1 LLLFATLNYMQI
13 IEISPFQAFRR
24 SVVTVMQVVPKELRY
39 VAILTLVGG
48 AGPAIAIWL
57 NKVIIDEITRLLST
71 GTTQNAIAL
80 ILAQP
85 LLLSSI
91 AGSLLVNLVS
101 DAIANINSFVY
112 TSLRDRITGFIQ
124 GQVIEKVATFEDI
137 ALFETP
143 DLLNLVQLTEKGV
156 QRLPELCIRLVT
168 MLEGIFIFIPAILLS
183 VSLAWWIPLILFICV
198 IPAMYVERK
207 YRKQVWRV
215 EKTQASV
222 LREMNLYKTVLT
234 GETYAKELR
243 LFSLQPLLLERWHGL
258 YRTIFKAMEQIRR
271 RGTTAVIG
279 WSLLSGLGFALTYVY
294 VVQGVLG
301 GTHTLGDLAL
311 YTGVILEVRRSLDNL
326 MSGGSELYNIAL
338 ATTPIFQL
346 LELEPQL
353 SRSHSEL
360 QSKSVRKAWG
370 EVRESA
376 VKNGNFE
383 RNGKNSSAHR
393 QALVSL
399 NATEYEA
406 SQTGIDI
413 KNLSFTY
420 PNSDRAILKNINL
433 TIHPNEMIVLV
444 GENGAGKTTLA
455 KLLCRLYDPSQ
466 GAIIWNGQD
475 LRSLPLEDLR
485 SRIDVVMQ
493 DYARFPT
500 TVRENVA
507 FGNLPKMQD
516 DQAIREAISEAG
528 LARVIEK
535 LDQGLETLL
544 GKQLEGGIDLS
555 GGQWQRLAIARALL
569 RLSPAEL
576 LILDEPTANLDP
588 KTEHEIYNILRT
600 LAKGRIAVVVSHRL
614 ALAKLADRVVVLEH
628 GQIIEV
634 GTHEELMALDGQ
646 YHLMFTRQA
655 SSYN

>member
-1 LLLFATLNYMQI
+1 MQI

-24 SVVTVMQVVPKELRY
+24 SVATVMQVVPKELRY
-39 VAILTLVGG
+39 VAILTLVAG

-57 NKVIIDEITRLLST
+57 NKVIIDEITRLLSA

-80 ILAQP
+80 ILSQP

-101 DAIANINSFVY
+101 DAIANINAFVY
-112 TSLRDRITGFIQ
+112 TSLRDRILGFAQ

-143 DLLNLVQLTEKGV
+143 DLLNLVQLSEKGV
-156 QRLPELCIRLVT
+156 QRLPELCLRLVT
-168 MLEGIFIFIPAILLS
+168 LLEGIFIFIPAILLS
-183 VSLAWWIPLILFICV
+183 MSLAWWVPIILFSCV
-198 IPAMYVERK
+198 TPVMYVQMK
-207 YRKQVWRV
+207 YRKQAWRI

-234 GETYAKELR
+234 GETYAKEIR

-258 YRTIFKAMEQIRR
+258 YRTIFRAMEQIRR

-279 WSLLSGLGFALTYVY
+279 WSLLSGFGLALPYIY

-311 YTGVILEVRRSLDNL
+311 YTGVILEVRRSLENL

-353 SRSHSEL
+353 SCSNPEL
-360 QSKSVRKAWG
+360 QSKSVTKAWG
-370 EVRESA
+370 EVGELA
-376 VKNGNFE
+376 ANNKNFE
-383 RNGKNSSAHR
+383 RNGNHHK
-393 QALVSL
+393 QALSRL
-399 NATEYEA
+399 NTTDYEP
-406 SQTGIDI
+406 SQTGISL

-420 PNSDRAILKNINL
+420 PNSDRSILKNINL

-516 DQAIREAISEAG
+516 DEAIREAIAEAG

-588 KTEHEIYNILRT
+588 KTEHEIYNLLRT

-634 GTHEELMALDGQ
+634 GTHDELMELGGQ

>member
-1 LLLFATLNYMQI
+1 MLLFATLQYMQI

-48 AGPAIAIWL
+48 AGPASAIWL
-57 NKVIIDEITRLLST
+57 NKVIIDEITRLLSA

-91 AGSLLVNLVS
+91 AGSLLINLVS
-101 DAIANINSFVY
+101 DAIANINPFVY
-112 TSLRDRITGFIQ
+112 TSLRDRISGFVQ
-124 GQVIEKVATFEDI
+124 GQVIEKIATFEDI

-143 DLLNLVQLTEKGV
+143 DLLNLVQLTEKGM
-156 QRLPELCIRLVT
+156 QRLPELCMRLVT
-168 MLEGIFIFIPAILLS
+168 MLEGVFIFIPAILLL
-183 VSLAWWIPLILFICV
+183 VSLAWWVPLILFSCV
-198 IPAMYVERK
+198 TPVMYVQMK
-207 YRKQVWRV
+207 YRKQVWGV
-215 EKTQASV
+215 ERTQASV

-234 GETYAKELR
+234 GETYAKEIR
-243 LFSLQPLLLERWHGL
+243 LFSLQTLLLERWHGL
-258 YRTIFKAMEQIRR
+258 YRTIFRAMQQIRR
-271 RGTTAVIG
+271 QGTTAVIG
-279 WSLLSGLGFALTYVY
+279 WSLLSGLGLALPYVY
-294 VVQGVLG
+294 VVQGVIG

-311 YTGVILEVRRSLDNL
+311 YTGVILEVHRSLENL

-353 SRSHSEL
+353 SGS
-360 QSKSVRKAWG
+360 QSKSVTKVSG
-370 EVRESA
+370 KVRESA
-376 VKNGNFE
+376 VNNRKFQKNGNH
-383 RNGKNSSAHR
+383 HR
-393 QALVSL
+393 QALSGV

-406 SQTGIDI
+406 SQTGIYI

-420 PNSDRAILKNINL
+420 PNSDSTILKNINL
-433 TIHPNEMIVLV
+433 MIHPNEMIVLV

-475 LRSLPLEDLR
+475 LRALPLEDLR

-516 DQAIREAISEAG
+516 DEAIREAIAEAG

-634 GTHEELMALDGQ
+634 GTHDELIALGGQ

>member
-1 LLLFATLNYMQI
+1 MQI

-57 NKVIIDEITRLLST
+57 NKTIIDEITRLLSA

-101 DAIANINSFVY
+101 DAIANINPFVY
-112 TSLRDRITGFIQ
+112 TSLRDRISGFVQ

-156 QRLPELCIRLVT
+156 QRLPELCLRLLT

-183 VSLAWWIPLILFICV
+183 ASLAWWVPLILFSCV
-198 IPAMYVERK
+198 TPAMYVQIK
-207 YRKQVWRV
+207 YRKQVWGV
-215 EKTQASV
+215 ERTQASV

-234 GETYAKELR
+234 GETYAKEIR

-258 YRTIFKAMEQIRR
+258 YRTIFRAMEQIRR
-271 RGTTAVIG
+271 RGTTAFIG
-279 WSLLSGLGFALTYVY
+279 WSLLSGLGLALPYVY
-294 VVQGVLG
+294 IVQGVLG
-301 GTHTLGDLAL
+301 GSHTLGDLAL
-311 YTGVILEVRRSLDNL
+311 YTGVILEVRRSLENL

-353 SRSHSEL
+353 SHS
-360 QSKSVRKAWG
+360 QSKPVTKAWG

-376 VKNGNFE
+376 VNNGNFQK
-383 RNGKNSSAHR
+383 NGKNSSARR
-393 QALVSL
+393 QTLSGL
-399 NATEYEA
+399 NATQYEA
-406 SQTGIDI
+406 SQTGLDI

-433 TIHPNEMIVLV
+433 RIHPNEMIVLV

-475 LRSLPLEDLR
+475 LRSLPLEELR

-516 DQAIREAISEAG
+516 DEAIREAIAEAG
-528 LARVIEK
+528 LARVIDK
-535 LDQGLETLL
+535 LDHGLETLL

-628 GQIIEV
+628 GEIIEV
-634 GTHEELMALDGQ
+634 GTHDELIALGGQ
-646 YHLMFTRQA
+646 YHLMFSRQA

>member
-1 LLLFATLNYMQI
+1 MLLFATLKYMQI

-24 SVVTVMQVVPKELRY
+24 SVTTVMQVVPKELRY
-39 VAILTLVGG
+39 VAILTLMGG

-57 NKVIIDEITRLLST
+57 NKLIIDEITRLLST

-80 ILAQP
+80 ILSQP

-143 DLLNLVQLTEKGV
+143 DLLNLLQLTEKGM
-156 QRLPELCIRLVT
+156 QRLPELCVRLVM

-198 IPAMYVERK
+198 TPAMYVERK

-234 GETYAKELR
+234 GEIYAKEIR

-258 YRTIFKAMEQIRR
+258 YRTIFRAMEQIRR
-271 RGTTAVIG
+271 RGTTAVIS
-279 WSLLSGLGFALTYVY
+279 WSLLSGLGFALPYLY

-326 MSGGSELYNIAL
+326 MSGGSELYDIAL

-353 SRSHSEL
+353 SGS
-360 QSKSVRKAWG
+360 QSKSWG
-370 EVRESA
+370 EIKESA
-376 VKNGNFE
+376 VNNQNFQINGN
-383 RNGKNSSAHR
+383 R
-393 QALVSL
+393 QALSS
-399 NATEYEA
+399 EA
-406 SQTGIDI
+406 LQTGIFI
-413 KNLSFTY
+413 ENLSFTY
-420 PNSDRAILKNINL
+420 PNSNHPILKNINL
-433 TIHPNEMIVLV
+433 KIHPNEMIVLV

-507 FGNLPKMQD
+507 FGDLPKMQD
-516 DQAIREAISEAG
+516 DEAIREAIAEAG
-528 LARVIEK
+528 LTRVIEK

-600 LAKGRIAVVVSHRL
+600 LSKGRIAVVVSHRL

-634 GTHEELMALDGQ
+634 GTHDELIALGGQ

>member
-1 LLLFATLNYMQI
+1 MQI

-24 SVVTVMQVVPKELRY
+24 SVVTVIQVVPKELRY
-39 VAILTLVGG
+39 VTILTLLGG

-57 NKVIIDEITRLLST
+57 NKTIIDEITRLLST

-80 ILAQP
+80 IVSQP
-85 LLLSSI
+85 LLLYSI

-101 DAIANINSFVY
+101 DAIANINAFVY
-112 TSLRDRITGFIQ
+112 TSLRDRIFGFVQ

-156 QRLPELCIRLVT
+156 QRLPELCLRLVT

-183 VSLAWWIPLILFICV
+183 VSLTWWVPLILFSCV
-198 IPAMYVERK
+198 TPVMYVQMK
-207 YRKQVWRV
+207 YRKQAWGV
-215 EKTQASV
+215 ERTQASV
-222 LREMNLYKTVLT
+222 FREMNLYKTVLT
-234 GETYAKELR
+234 GETYAKEIR
-243 LFSLQPLLLERWHGL
+243 LFSLQPLLLERWYGL
-258 YRTIFKAMEQIRR
+258 YRTIFRAMEQIRR

-279 WSLLSGLGFALTYVY
+279 WSLLSGFGLALPYIYVI
-294 VVQGVLG
+294 QGVLG

-353 SRSHSEL
+353 SHSHAEL
-360 QSKSVRKAWG
+360 QSKSVTKVWG

-376 VKNGNFE
+376 VNNRHFQRNGND
-383 RNGKNSSAHR
+383 RR
-393 QALVSL
+393 
-399 NATEYEA
+399 

-413 KNLSFTY
+413 KNLSFIY
-420 PNSDRAILKNINL
+420 PNSNQPILKNINL

-507 FGNLPKMQD
+507 FGDLLKIKD
-516 DQAIREAISEAG
+516 DDAIMKAIAEAG
-528 LARVIEK
+528 LTRVISN
-535 LDQGLETLL
+535 LDRGLETLL

-576 LILDEPTANLDP
+576 VILDEPTANLDP
-588 KTEHEIYNILRT
+588 KTEHEIYNILRH

-614 ALAKLADRVVVLEH
+614 ALAKLADRVVVIEH

-634 GTHEELMALDGQ
+634 GTHDELMALGGQ
-646 YHLMFTRQA
+646 YHLMFCRQA

>member
-1 LLLFATLNYMQI
+1 MQI

-24 SVVTVMQVVPKELRY
+24 SVTTVMQVVPKELRY
-39 VAILTLVGG
+39 VAILTLMGG

-57 NKVIIDEITRLLST
+57 NKLIIDEITRLLST

-80 ILAQP
+80 ILSQP

-143 DLLNLVQLTEKGV
+143 DLLNLLQLTEKGM
-156 QRLPELCIRLVT
+156 QRLPELCVRLVM

-198 IPAMYVERK
+198 TPAMYVERK

-234 GETYAKELR
+234 GEIYAKEIR

-258 YRTIFKAMEQIRR
+258 YRTIFRAMEQIRR
-271 RGTTAVIG
+271 RGTTAVIS
-279 WSLLSGLGFALTYVY
+279 WSLLSGLGFALPYLY

-326 MSGGSELYNIAL
+326 MSGGSELYDIAL

-353 SRSHSEL
+353 SGS
-360 QSKSVRKAWG
+360 QSKSWG
-370 EVRESA
+370 EIKESA
-376 VKNGNFE
+376 VNNQNFQINGN
-383 RNGKNSSAHR
+383 R
-393 QALVSL
+393 QALSS
-399 NATEYEA
+399 EA
-406 SQTGIDI
+406 LQTGIFI
-413 KNLSFTY
+413 ENLSFTY
-420 PNSDRAILKNINL
+420 PNSNHPILKNINL
-433 TIHPNEMIVLV
+433 KIHPNEMIVLV

-507 FGNLPKMQD
+507 FGDLPKMQD
-516 DQAIREAISEAG
+516 DEAIREAIAEAG
-528 LARVIEK
+528 LTRVIEK

-600 LAKGRIAVVVSHRL
+600 LSKGRIAVVVSHRL

-634 GTHEELMALDGQ
+634 GTHDELIALGGQ

>member
-1 LLLFATLNYMQI
+1 MMQI

-24 SVVTVMQVVPKELRY
+24 SVATVMQVVPKELRY
-39 VAILTLVGG
+39 VTILSLLGG

-57 NKVIIDEITRLLST
+57 NKVIIDEITRLLSI
-71 GTTQNAIAL
+71 GTTENAIAL
-80 ILAQP
+80 ILSQP

-101 DAIANINSFVY
+101 DAIANINAFVY
-112 TSLRDRITGFIQ
+112 TSLRDRISGFVQ
-124 GQVIEKVATFEDI
+124 GQVIEKIATFEDI

-143 DLLNLVQLTEKGV
+143 DLLNLVQLTEKGL

-183 VSLAWWIPLILFICV
+183 VSLAWWVPLILFSCV
-198 IPAMYVERK
+198 TPVMYVQMK
-207 YRKQVWRV
+207 YRKQAWGV
-215 EKTQASV
+215 ERTQASV

-234 GETYAKELR
+234 GETYAKEIR

-258 YRTIFKAMEQIRR
+258 YRTIFRAMEQIRR

-279 WSLLSGLGFALTYVY
+279 WSLLSGLGLALPYIY
-294 VVQGVLG
+294 VVQGVIG

-353 SRSHSEL
+353 SRSHPEL
-360 QSKSVRKAWG
+360 QSKKVWG

-376 VKNGNFE
+376 ANNRNFQKNGN
-383 RNGKNSSAHR
+383 NSSDHR
-393 QALVSL
+393 QALSGV
-399 NATEYEA
+399 NAIEYEA
-406 SQTGIDI
+406 SQTGIYI
-413 KNLSFTY
+413 KNLSFSY
-420 PNSDRAILKNINL
+420 PNSDAYGGKLRPILKNINL

-475 LRSLPLEDLR
+475 LASLPLEDLR

-507 FGNLPKMQD
+507 FGDLAKMQD
-516 DQAIREAISEAG
+516 DEAITEAIAEAG
-528 LARVIEK
+528 LAKVIQN
-535 LDQGLETLL
+535 LDRGLETLL

-576 LILDEPTANLDP
+576 VILDEPTANLDP
-588 KTEHEIYNILRT
+588 KTEHEIYNILQS

-628 GQIIEV
+628 GEIIEV
-634 GTHEELMALDGQ
+634 GTHDELIALGGQ

-655 SSYN
+655 SSYK

>member
-1 LLLFATLNYMQI
+1 MQI

-24 SVVTVMQVVPKELRY
+24 SVATVIQVVPKELRY
-39 VAILTLVGG
+39 VTILTLMGG

-57 NKVIIDEITRLLST
+57 NKTIIDEITRLLST
-71 GTTQNAIAL
+71 GTTQNAVTL
-80 ILAQP
+80 ILSQS
-85 LLLSSI
+85 LLLYSI

-101 DAIANINSFVY
+101 DAIANINAFVY
-112 TSLRDRITGFIQ
+112 TSLRDRIFGFVQ

-156 QRLPELCIRLVT
+156 QRLPELCLRLVT

-183 VSLAWWIPLILFICV
+183 VSLAWWVPLILFSCV
-198 IPAMYVERK
+198 TPVMYVQMK
-207 YRKQVWRV
+207 YRKQAWGV
-215 EKTQASV
+215 ERTQASV
-222 LREMNLYKTVLT
+222 FREMNLYKTVLT
-234 GETYAKELR
+234 GETYAKEIR

-258 YRTIFKAMEQIRR
+258 YRTIFRAMEQIRR

-279 WSLLSGLGFALTYVY
+279 WSLLSGFGLALPYIYVI
-294 VVQGVLG
+294 QGVLG

-353 SRSHSEL
+353 SHSHAEL
-360 QSKSVRKAWG
+360 HSKSVTKVWG
-370 EVRESA
+370 EIRESA
-376 VKNGNFE
+376 ANNQNDLSV
-383 RNGKNSSAHR
+383 R
-393 QALVSL
+393 
-399 NATEYEA
+399 

-420 PNSDRAILKNINL
+420 PNSNRPILKNINL

-507 FGNLPKMQD
+507 FGDLLKIQD
-516 DQAIREAISEAG
+516 DDAITEAIAEAG
-528 LARVIEK
+528 LARVISN
-535 LDQGLETLL
+535 LDRGLETLL
-544 GKQLEGGIDLS
+544 GKQLESGIDLS

-569 RLSPAEL
+569 RLSEAEL
-576 LILDEPTANLDP
+576 VILDEPTANLDP
-588 KTEHEIYNILRT
+588 KTEHEIYNILRN

-634 GTHEELMALDGQ
+634 GTHDELMALGGQ
-646 YHLMFTRQA
+646 YHLMFCRQA

>member
-1 LLLFATLNYMQI
+1 MQI

-24 SVVTVMQVVPKELRY
+24 SVATVIQVVPKELLY
-39 VAILTLVGG
+39 VIILALLGG

-57 NKVIIDEITRLLST
+57 NKTIVDEITRLLST
-71 GTTQNAIAL
+71 GTTQNAIAP
-80 ILAQP
+80 ILSQP

-101 DAIANINSFVY
+101 DAIANINAFVY
-112 TSLRDRITGFIQ
+112 SSLRVGVARRRHRILGFVQ

-156 QRLPELCIRLVT
+156 QRLPELCLRLVT

-183 VSLAWWIPLILFICV
+183 VSLAWWIPLILFSCV
-198 IPAMYVERK
+198 TPVMYVQMK
-207 YRKQVWRV
+207 YRKQAWGV
-215 EKTQASV
+215 ERTQASV

-234 GETYAKELR
+234 GETYAKEIR

-258 YRTIFKAMEQIRR
+258 YRTIFRAMEQIRR

-279 WSLLSGLGFALTYVY
+279 WSLLSGLGLALPYIYVI
-294 VVQGVLG
+294 QGVLG

-326 MSGGSELYNIAL
+326 ISGGSELYNIAL

-353 SRSHSEL
+353 SSSHAEL
-360 QSKSVRKAWG
+360 QSKSVTKVWG

-376 VKNGNFE
+376 ANNRNFQRNGND
-383 RNGKNSSAHR
+383 RR
-393 QALVSL
+393 
-399 NATEYEA
+399 

-420 PNSDRAILKNINL
+420 PNSNQPILKNINL

-475 LRSLPLEDLR
+475 LRLLPLEDLR
-485 SRIDVVMQ
+485 SRI
-493 DYARFPT
+493 
-500 TVRENVA
+500 
-507 FGNLPKMQD
+507 
-516 DQAIREAISEAG
+516 
-528 LARVIEK
+528 
-535 LDQGLETLL
+535 
-544 GKQLEGGIDLS
+544 
-555 GGQWQRLAIARALL
+555 
-569 RLSPAEL
+569 
-576 LILDEPTANLDP
+576 
-588 KTEHEIYNILRT
+588 
-600 LAKGRIAVVVSHRL
+600 
-614 ALAKLADRVVVLEH
+614 
-628 GQIIEV
+628 IEV
-634 GTHEELMALDGQ
+634 GTHDELMALGGQ
-646 YHLMFTRQA
+646 YHLMFCRQA

>member
-1 LLLFATLNYMQI
+1 MQI

-24 SVVTVMQVVPKELRY
+24 SVATVIQVVPKELRY
-39 VAILTLVGG
+39 VIILALLGG

-57 NKVIIDEITRLLST
+57 NKTIIDEITRLLST

-80 ILAQP
+80 ILSQP
-85 LLLSSI
+85 LLLYSI

-101 DAIANINSFVY
+101 DAIANINAFVY
-112 TSLRDRITGFIQ
+112 TSLRVGVARRRHRIFGFVQ

-156 QRLPELCIRLVT
+156 QRLPELCLRLVT

-183 VSLAWWIPLILFICV
+183 MSLAWWIPLILFSCV
-198 IPAMYVERK
+198 TPVIYVQVK
-207 YRKQVWRV
+207 YRKQAWGV
-215 EKTQASV
+215 ERTQASV
-222 LREMNLYKTVLT
+222 FREMNLYKTVLT
-234 GETYAKELR
+234 GETYAKEIR

-258 YRTIFKAMEQIRR
+258 YRTIFRAMEQIRR

-279 WSLLSGLGFALTYVY
+279 WSLLSGFGLALPYIYVI
-294 VVQGVLG
+294 QGVLG

-311 YTGVILEVRRSLDNL
+311 YTGVILEVHRSLDNL

-353 SRSHSEL
+353 SSSHAEL
-360 QSKSVRKAWG
+360 QSKSVTKVWG

-376 VKNGNFE
+376 ANNRNFQRNGND
-383 RNGKNSSAHR
+383 RR
-393 QALVSL
+393 
-399 NATEYEA
+399 

-420 PNSDRAILKNINL
+420 PNSNQPILKNINL

-475 LRSLPLEDLR
+475 FRSLPLEDLR

-507 FGNLPKMQD
+507 FGDLLKIKD
-516 DQAIREAISEAG
+516 DNAIMEAIAEAG
-528 LARVIEK
+528 LTRVISN
-535 LDQGLETLL
+535 LDGGLETLL

-555 GGQWQRLAIARALL
+555 GGQWQRLA
-569 RLSPAEL
+569 
-576 LILDEPTANLDP
+576 
-588 KTEHEIYNILRT
+588 
-600 LAKGRIAVVVSHRL
+600 
-614 ALAKLADRVVVLEH
+614 
-628 GQIIEV
+628 
-634 GTHEELMALDGQ
+634 
-646 YHLMFTRQA
+646 
-655 SSYN
+655 

>member
-1 LLLFATLNYMQI
+1 MQI

-24 SVVTVMQVVPKELRY
+24 SVTTVMQVVPKELRY
-39 VAILTLVGG
+39 VAILTLLGG

-57 NKVIIDEITRLLST
+57 NKIIIDEITRLLST

-80 ILAQP
+80 ILSQP
-85 LLLSSI
+85 VLLSSI

-143 DLLNLVQLTEKGV
+143 DLLNLLQLTEKGM

-183 VSLAWWIPLILFICV
+183 VSLAWWIPLILFSCV
-198 IPAMYVERK
+198 TPAMYVERK

-215 EKTQASV
+215 EKTQASL

-234 GETYAKELR
+234 GETYAKEIR
-243 LFSLQPLLLERWHGL
+243 LFSLQPLLLERWYGL
-258 YRTIFKAMEQIRR
+258 YRTIFRAMEQIRR
-271 RGTTAVIG
+271 RGTTAVIS
-279 WSLLSGLGFALTYVY
+279 WSLLSGLGFALPYLY
-294 VVQGVLG
+294 VVQGVLDR
-301 GTHTLGDLAL
+301 THTLGDLAL

-326 MSGGSELYNIAL
+326 MSGGSELYDIAL

-353 SRSHSEL
+353 SSS
-360 QSKSVRKAWG
+360 QSKSWG
-370 EVRESA
+370 KIRESA
-376 VKNGNFE
+376 ANNQNFQRNGNRE
-383 RNGKNSSAHR
+383 SLSGE
-393 QALVSL
+393 AL
-399 NATEYEA
+399 
-406 SQTGIDI
+406 QTGIDI

-420 PNSDRAILKNINL
+420 PNSERPILKNINL
-433 TIHPNEMIVLV
+433 KIHPNEMIVLV
-444 GENGAGKTTLA
+444 GENGAGKTTLT

-466 GAIIWNGQD
+466 GAIIWNGED

-516 DQAIREAISEAG
+516 DEAIKEAIAEAG
-528 LARVIEK
+528 LAKVIEK
-535 LDQGLETLL
+535 LDGGLETLL

-634 GTHEELMALDGQ
+634 GTHDELIALGGQ

>member
-1 LLLFATLNYMQI
+1 MMQI

-24 SVVTVMQVVPKELRY
+24 SVATVMQVVPKELRY
-39 VAILTLVGG
+39 VTILALLGG

-57 NKVIIDEITRLLST
+57 NKVIIDEITRLLSI
-71 GTTQNAIAL
+71 GTTENAIAL
-80 ILAQP
+80 ILSQP

-91 AGSLLVNLVS
+91 AGSLLVSLVS
-101 DAIANINSFVY
+101 DAIANINPFVY
-112 TSLRDRITGFIQ
+112 TSLRDRISGFVQ
-124 GQVIEKVATFEDI
+124 GQVIEKIATFEDI

-156 QRLPELCIRLVT
+156 QRLPELCMRLVT
-168 MLEGIFIFIPAILLS
+168 MLEGVFIFIPAILLL
-183 VSLAWWIPLILFICV
+183 VSLAWWVPLILFSCITPV
-198 IPAMYVERK
+198 MYVQIK
-207 YRKQVWRV
+207 YRKQVWGV
-215 EKTQASV
+215 ERTQASV

-234 GETYAKELR
+234 GETYAKEIR
-243 LFSLQPLLLERWHGL
+243 LFSLQALLLERWHGL
-258 YRTIFKAMEQIRR
+258 YRTIFRAMEQIRR

-279 WSLLSGLGFALTYVY
+279 WSLLSGLGLALPYVY
-294 VVQGVLG
+294 VVQGVIG

-311 YTGVILEVRRSLDNL
+311 YTGVILQVHRSLENL

-353 SRSHSEL
+353 SRSHPEL
-360 QSKSVRKAWG
+360 QSKSVTKVSG
-370 EVRESA
+370 GVRESA
-376 VKNGNFE
+376 VNNRNFEKNGNHQQVLS
-383 RNGKNSSAHR
+383 G
-393 QALVSL
+393 L
-399 NATEYEA
+399 NATDYEA
-406 SQTGIDI
+406 SQTGIYI
-413 KNLSFTY
+413 KNLSFSY
-420 PNSDRAILKNINL
+420 PNSDRSILKNINL

-507 FGNLPKMQD
+507 FGDLAKMQD
-516 DQAIREAISEAG
+516 DDAITEAIAEAG
-528 LARVIEK
+528 LARVIQN
-535 LDQGLETLL
+535 LDHGLETLL

-576 LILDEPTANLDP
+576 VILDEPTANLDP
-588 KTEHEIYNILRT
+588 KTEHEIYNILHS

-628 GQIIEV
+628 GEIIEV
-634 GTHEELMALDGQ
+634 GTHDELMALGGQ

>member
-1 LLLFATLNYMQI
+1 MQI

-39 VAILTLVGG
+39 VAILTLLGG

-80 ILAQP
+80 ILSQP
-85 LLLSSI
+85 VLLSSI

-143 DLLNLVQLTEKGV
+143 DLLNLLQLTEKGV
-156 QRLPELCIRLVT
+156 QRLPELCVRLVM

-183 VSLAWWIPLILFICV
+183 VSLAWWIPLILFSCV
-198 IPAMYVERK
+198 TPAMYVERK

-215 EKTQASV
+215 EKTQASL

-234 GETYAKELR
+234 GETYAKEIR

-258 YRTIFKAMEQIRR
+258 YRTIFRAMEQIRR

-279 WSLLSGLGFALTYVY
+279 WSLLSGLGFALPYLY

-311 YTGVILEVRRSLDNL
+311 YTGVILEVRRSLENL
-326 MSGGSELYNIAL
+326 MSGGSELYDISL

-353 SRSHSEL
+353 SSS
-360 QSKSVRKAWG
+360 QSKAWR
-370 EVRESA
+370 EVKESA
-376 VKNGNFE
+376 VNNQNFQRNGN
-383 RNGKNSSAHR
+383 R
-393 QALVSL
+393 QALSSEVL
-399 NATEYEA
+399 
-406 SQTGIDI
+406 QTGICI
-413 KNLSFTY
+413 ENLSFTY
-420 PNSDRAILKNINL
+420 PNSDASGGKQRPILKNINL
-433 TIHPNEMIVLV
+433 KIHPNEMIVLV
-444 GENGAGKTTLA
+444 GENGAGKTTLT

-466 GAIIWNGQD
+466 GAIIWDGQD

-516 DQAIREAISEAG
+516 DEAITEAIAEAG

-535 LDQGLETLL
+535 LDGGLETLL

-600 LAKGRIAVVVSHRL
+600 LARGRIAVVVSHRL

-634 GTHEELMALDGQ
+634 GTHDELIALGGQ

>member
-1 LLLFATLNYMQI
+1 MQI

-24 SVVTVMQVVPKELRY
+24 SVTTVMQVVPKELRY
-39 VAILTLVGG
+39 VAILTLLGG

-57 NKVIIDEITRLLST
+57 NKTIIDEITRLLST

-80 ILAQP
+80 ILSQP
-85 LLLSSI
+85 LLLSSL

-124 GQVIEKVATFEDI
+124 GQVIEKVAIFEDI

-143 DLLNLVQLTEKGV
+143 DLLNLLQLTEKGM
-156 QRLPELCIRLVT
+156 QRLPELCVRLVM

-183 VSLAWWIPLILFICV
+183 VSLAWWIPLILFSCV
-198 IPAMYVERK
+198 TPAMYVERK

-234 GETYAKELR
+234 GEIYAKEIR

-258 YRTIFKAMEQIRR
+258 YRTIFRAMEQIRR
-271 RGTTAVIG
+271 RGTTAVIS
-279 WSLLSGLGFALTYVY
+279 WSLLSGLGFALPYLY

-326 MSGGSELYNIAL
+326 MSGGSELYDIAL

-353 SRSHSEL
+353 SGS
-360 QSKSVRKAWG
+360 QSKAWG
-370 EVRESA
+370 KVKESA
-376 VKNGNFE
+376 VNNQNFQKNGN
-383 RNGKNSSAHR
+383 R
-393 QALVSL
+393 QALSS
-399 NATEYEA
+399 EA
-406 SQTGIDI
+406 LQTGICI
-413 KNLSFTY
+413 ENLSFTY
-420 PNSDRAILKNINL
+420 PNSNHPILKNINL
-433 TIHPNEMIVLV
+433 KIHPNEMIVLV

-516 DQAIREAISEAG
+516 DEAIKEAIAEAG
-528 LARVIEK
+528 LTRVMEK

-588 KTEHEIYNILRT
+588 KTEHEIYNLLRT

-634 GTHEELMALDGQ
+634 GTHDELMELGGQ

>member
-1 LLLFATLNYMQI
+1 MQI

-24 SVVTVMQVVPKELRY
+24 SVATVIQVVPKELRY
-39 VAILTLVGG
+39 VIILALLGG

-57 NKVIIDEITRLLST
+57 NKTIVDEITRLLST

-80 ILAQP
+80 ILSQP

-101 DAIANINSFVY
+101 DAIANINAFVY
-112 TSLRDRITGFIQ
+112 SSLRDRILGFVQ

-156 QRLPELCIRLVT
+156 QRLPELCLRLVT

-183 VSLAWWIPLILFICV
+183 VSLAWWIPLILFSCV
-198 IPAMYVERK
+198 TPVMYVQMK
-207 YRKQVWRV
+207 YRKQAWGV
-215 EKTQASV
+215 ERTQASV

-234 GETYAKELR
+234 GETYAKEIR
-243 LFSLQPLLLERWHGL
+243 LFSLQPLLLERWHRL
-258 YRTIFKAMEQIRR
+258 YRTIFRAMEQIRR

-279 WSLLSGLGFALTYVY
+279 WSLLSGLGLALPYIYVI
-294 VVQGVLG
+294 QGVLG

-326 MSGGSELYNIAL
+326 ISGGSELYNIAL

-353 SRSHSEL
+353 SHSHAEL
-360 QSKSVRKAWG
+360 QSKSVTKVW
-370 EVRESA
+370 EKVRESTA
-376 VKNGNFE
+376 NNRNFQRNGND
-383 RNGKNSSAHR
+383 RR
-393 QALVSL
+393 
-399 NATEYEA
+399 

-420 PNSDRAILKNINL
+420 PNSNQPILKNINL

-466 GAIIWNGQD
+466 GEIIWNGQD

-507 FGNLPKMQD
+507 FGDLLKIKD
-516 DQAIREAISEAG
+516 DDAIMEAIAEAG
-528 LARVIEK
+528 LARVISN
-535 LDQGLETLL
+535 LDRGLETLL

-576 LILDEPTANLDP
+576 VILDEPTANLDP
-588 KTEHEIYNILRT
+588 KTEHEIYNILRN

-634 GTHEELMALDGQ
+634 GTHDELMALGGQ
-646 YHLMFTRQA
+646 YHLMFCRQA

>member
-1 LLLFATLNYMQI
+1 MQI

-24 SVVTVMQVVPKELRY
+24 SVVTVIQVVPKELRY

-57 NKVIIDEITRLLST
+57 NKVIIDEITRLLSA

-91 AGSLLVNLVS
+91 AGSLVVNLVS

-143 DLLNLVQLTEKGV
+143 DLLNLLQLTEKGV
-156 QRLPELCIRLVT
+156 LRLPELCVRLVM

-198 IPAMYVERK
+198 TPAMYVERK

-215 EKTQASV
+215 EKTQASM

-234 GETYAKELR
+234 GEIYAKEIR

-258 YRTIFKAMEQIRR
+258 YRTIFRAMEQIRR
-271 RGTTAVIG
+271 RGTTAVIS
-279 WSLLSGLGFALTYVY
+279 WSLLSGLGFALPYLY

-326 MSGGSELYNIAL
+326 MSGGSELYDIAL

-353 SRSHSEL
+353 SRSHLEL
-360 QSKSVRKAWG
+360 QSKSVTKAWG

-376 VKNGNFE
+376 LNNGNFE
-383 RNGKNSSAHR
+383 RNGKNSSA
-393 QALVSL
+393 L
-399 NATEYEA
+399 NATEYEV
-406 SQTGIDI
+406 SQIGLDI

-420 PNSDRAILKNINL
+420 PNSDRPILKNINL
-433 TIHPNEMIVLV
+433 RIHPNEMIVLV

-516 DQAIREAISEAG
+516 DEAIREAIAEAG
-528 LARVIEK
+528 LTRVIEK

-600 LAKGRIAVVVSHRL
+600 LSKGRIAVVVSHRL

-634 GTHEELMALDGQ
+634 GTHDELMAQGGQ

>member
-1 LLLFATLNYMQI
+1 MQI

-24 SVVTVMQVVPKELRY
+24 SVATVIQVVPKELRY
-39 VAILTLVGG
+39 VTILTLLGG

-57 NKVIIDEITRLLST
+57 NKTIIDEITRLLST

-80 ILAQP
+80 ILSQP
-85 LLLSSI
+85 LLLYSI

-101 DAIANINSFVY
+101 DAIANINAFVY
-112 TSLRDRITGFIQ
+112 TSLRDRIFGFVQ

-156 QRLPELCIRLVT
+156 QRLPELCLRLVT

-183 VSLAWWIPLILFICV
+183 MSLAWWVPLILFSCV
-198 IPAMYVERK
+198 TPVMYVQMK
-207 YRKQVWRV
+207 YRKQAWGV
-215 EKTQASV
+215 ERTQASV
-222 LREMNLYKTVLT
+222 FREMNLYKTVLT
-234 GETYAKELR
+234 GETYAKEIR

-258 YRTIFKAMEQIRR
+258 YRTIFRAMEQIRR

-279 WSLLSGLGFALTYVY
+279 WSLLSGFGLALPYIYVI
-294 VVQGVLG
+294 QGVLG

-353 SRSHSEL
+353 SHSHAEL
-360 QSKSVRKAWG
+360 QSKSVTKVWG
-370 EVRESA
+370 EVKESVA
-376 VKNGNFE
+376 DNRNFQRNGND
-383 RNGKNSSAHR
+383 RR
-393 QALVSL
+393 
-399 NATEYEA
+399 

-420 PNSDRAILKNINL
+420 PNSNQPILKNINL
-433 TIHPNEMIVLV
+433 NIYPNEMIVLV

-475 LRSLPLEDLR
+475 LRSLPLENLR

-507 FGNLPKMQD
+507 FGDLLKIQD
-516 DQAIREAISEAG
+516 DDAIMEAMPAAGYAYAEAG
-528 LARVIEK
+528 LTRVISN
-535 LDQGLETLL
+535 LDRGLETLL

-555 GGQWQRLAIARALL
+555 GGQWQRLA
-569 RLSPAEL
+569 
-576 LILDEPTANLDP
+576 
-588 KTEHEIYNILRT
+588 
-600 LAKGRIAVVVSHRL
+600 
-614 ALAKLADRVVVLEH
+614 
-628 GQIIEV
+628 
-634 GTHEELMALDGQ
+634 
-646 YHLMFTRQA
+646 
-655 SSYN
+655 

>member
-1 LLLFATLNYMQI
+1 MQI

-24 SVVTVMQVVPKELRY
+24 SVATVIQVVPKELRY
-39 VAILTLVGG
+39 VIILALLGG

-57 NKVIIDEITRLLST
+57 NKTIVDEITRLLST

-80 ILAQP
+80 ILSQP

-101 DAIANINSFVY
+101 DAIANINAFVY
-112 TSLRDRITGFIQ
+112 TSLRDRIFGFVQ

-156 QRLPELCIRLVT
+156 QRLPELCLRLVT

-183 VSLAWWIPLILFICV
+183 MSLAWWIPLILFSCV
-198 IPAMYVERK
+198 TPVIYVQVK
-207 YRKQVWRV
+207 YRKQAWGV
-215 EKTQASV
+215 ERTQASV
-222 LREMNLYKTVLT
+222 FREMNLYKTVLT
-234 GETYAKELR
+234 GETYAKEIR

-258 YRTIFKAMEQIRR
+258 YRTIFRAMEQIRR

-279 WSLLSGLGFALTYVY
+279 WSLLSGFGLALPYIYVI
-294 VVQGVLG
+294 QGVLG

-311 YTGVILEVRRSLDNL
+311 YTGVILEVHRSLDNL

-353 SRSHSEL
+353 SSSHAEL
-360 QSKSVRKAWG
+360 QSKSVTKVWG

-376 VKNGNFE
+376 ANNRNFQRNGND
-383 RNGKNSSAHR
+383 RR
-393 QALVSL
+393 
-399 NATEYEA
+399 

-420 PNSDRAILKNINL
+420 PNSNQPILKNINL

-475 LRSLPLEDLR
+475 FRSLPLEDLR

-507 FGNLPKMQD
+507 FGDLLKIKD
-516 DQAIREAISEAG
+516 DNAIMEAIAEAG
-528 LARVIEK
+528 LTRVISN
-535 LDQGLETLL
+535 LDGGLETLL

-576 LILDEPTANLDP
+576 VILDEPTANLDP
-588 KTEHEIYNILRT
+588 KTEHEIYNILRN

-634 GTHEELMALDGQ
+634 GTHDELMALGGQ
-646 YHLMFTRQA
+646 YHLMFCRQA

>member
-1 LLLFATLNYMQI
+1 MQI

-24 SVVTVMQVVPKELRY
+24 SVATVIQVVPKELRY
-39 VAILTLVGG
+39 VTILTLVGG

-57 NKVIIDEITRLLST
+57 NKTIIDEITRLLST

-80 ILAQP
+80 ILSQP
-85 LLLSSI
+85 LLVSSI
-91 AGSLLVNLVS
+91 VGSLLVNLVS
-101 DAIANINSFVY
+101 DAIANINAFVY
-112 TSLRDRITGFIQ
+112 SSLRDRILGFVQ

-156 QRLPELCIRLVT
+156 QRLPELCLRLVT

-183 VSLAWWIPLILFICV
+183 VSLAWWIPLILFSCV
-198 IPAMYVERK
+198 TPVMYVQVK
-207 YRKQVWRV
+207 YRKQAWGV
-215 EKTQASV
+215 ERTQASV

-234 GETYAKELR
+234 GETYAKEIR

-258 YRTIFKAMEQIRR
+258 YRTIFRAMEQIRR

-279 WSLLSGLGFALTYVY
+279 WSLLSGFGLALPYIYVI
-294 VVQGVLG
+294 QGVLG

-353 SRSHSEL
+353 SGSHAEL
-360 QSKSVRKAWG
+360 QSKSVTKVWG
-370 EVRESA
+370 EVRESTA
-376 VKNGNFE
+376 NNRHFQ
-383 RNGKNSSAHR
+383 RNENDR
-393 QALVSL
+393 R
-399 NATEYEA
+399 

-420 PNSDRAILKNINL
+420 PNSNQPILKNINL

-475 LRSLPLEDLR
+475 LRSLLLEDLR
-485 SRIDVVMQ
+485 SRVDVVMQ
-493 DYARFPT
+493 DYAHFPT

-507 FGNLPKMQD
+507 FGDLLKIKHD
-516 DQAIREAISEAG
+516 DAIMKAIAEAG
-528 LARVIEK
+528 LTKVISN
-535 LDQGLETLL
+535 LDRGLETLL

-576 LILDEPTANLDP
+576 VIFDEPTANLDP
-588 KTEHEIYNILRT
+588 KTEHEIYNILRN

-634 GTHEELMALDGQ
+634 GTHDELMALGGQ
-646 YHLMFTRQA
+646 YHLMFCRQA

>member
-1 LLLFATLNYMQI
+1 MMQI

-24 SVVTVMQVVPKELRY
+24 SVATVMQVVPKELRY
-39 VAILTLVGG
+39 VTILALVGG

-57 NKVIIDEITRLLST
+57 NKVIIDEITRLLSI
-71 GTTQNAIAL
+71 GTTENAIAL
-80 ILAQP
+80 ILSQP

-101 DAIANINSFVY
+101 DAIANINPFVY
-112 TSLRDRITGFIQ
+112 TSLRDRISGFVQ
-124 GQVIEKVATFEDI
+124 GQVIEKIATFEDI

-156 QRLPELCIRLVT
+156 QRLPELCMRLVT
-168 MLEGIFIFIPAILLS
+168 MLEGVFIFIPAILLL
-183 VSLAWWIPLILFICV
+183 VSLAWWVPLILFSCITPV
-198 IPAMYVERK
+198 MYVQIK
-207 YRKQVWRV
+207 YRKQVWGV
-215 EKTQASV
+215 ERTQASV

-234 GETYAKELR
+234 GETYAKEIR
-243 LFSLQPLLLERWHGL
+243 LFSLQTLLLERWHGL
-258 YRTIFKAMEQIRR
+258 YRTIFRAMEQIRR

-279 WSLLSGLGFALTYVY
+279 WSLLSGLGLALPYIY
-294 VVQGVLG
+294 VVQGVIG

-311 YTGVILEVRRSLDNL
+311 YTGVILQVHRSLENL

-353 SRSHSEL
+353 SRSHLEL
-360 QSKSVRKAWG
+360 QSKSVTKVSG
-370 EVRESA
+370 GVRESA
-376 VKNGNFE
+376 VNNRNFEKNGNHQQVLS
-383 RNGKNSSAHR
+383 G
-393 QALVSL
+393 L
-399 NATEYEA
+399 NATDYEA
-406 SQTGIDI
+406 SQTGIYI
-413 KNLSFTY
+413 ENLSFSY
-420 PNSDRAILKNINL
+420 PNSDVYGGKPRSILKNINL

-455 KLLCRLYDPSQ
+455 KLLCRLYDPNQ

-507 FGNLPKMQD
+507 FGDLAKMQD
-516 DQAIREAISEAG
+516 DEAIASVIGEAG
-528 LARVIEK
+528 LVGVIEK
-535 LDQGLETLL
+535 LDHGLETLL

-576 LILDEPTANLDP
+576 VILDEPTANLDP
-588 KTEHEIYNILRT
+588 KTEHEIYNILHS

-634 GTHEELMALDGQ
+634 GTHDELMALGGQ